1 MNRLRGIKNT
11 WIWKKDGV
19 LYKATLYNNVFT
31 IRTGS
36 GQPYLSNKIILRIK
50 GLTLESQ
57 NAIIKNMN
65 KTKLSLE
72 SDA

>member
-1 MNRLRGIKNT
+1 MNRLRGIKNN

-19 LYKATLYNNVFT
+19 IYKATLYNNVFT

-36 GQPYLSNKIILRIK
+36 VQPYVGNNIILKIK
-50 GLTLESQ
+50 GLTIESQ
-57 NAIIKNMN
+57 NNIIRNMN